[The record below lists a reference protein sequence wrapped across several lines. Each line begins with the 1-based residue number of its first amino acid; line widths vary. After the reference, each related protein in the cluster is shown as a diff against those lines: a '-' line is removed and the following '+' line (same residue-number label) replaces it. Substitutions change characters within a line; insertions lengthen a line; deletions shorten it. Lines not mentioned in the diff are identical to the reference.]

1 MKSLTTFAFFLLLA
15 ICGFSQGEFTQSIK
29 GNIIDKDA
37 EYPLIGVNVVLV
49 SDDNGYGTSTDIDG
63 NFKLTNVPV
72 GRQALQISYI
82 GYKTITLPNILVNT
96 GKEIVLDIQMEEDLT
111 RLDEVVITAQ
121 QDKRKAVNEMAT
133 ISTRSMT
140 MEEVT
145 RFSGSQGDVS
155 RMAQNYAGVSG
166 ASDDRNDII
175 VRGNSPSAVLWRLEG
190 VDIPSPNHWASL
202 GTTGGP
208 ISMLNIN
215 SMRNSDFLTGAFPAE
230 YGNATGAV
238 FDLKLRNGNTEKF
251 EFLGQIGFNGFEGG
265 IEGPLGLGKNSS
277 FMANYRYSTLGVVSA
292 LGVDF
297 GTGAAIPQYQD
308 LVFKFNVPTEKAGR
322 FSFWGL
328 GGVSE
333 ITFGD
338 NPDGDT
344 NLYTDGDDRFTAS
357 SDTKMIGATHLYF
370 FDQNT
375 SSNLSVSYSSAS
387 SLNFADE
394 LESEQSQ
401 IFERVFTSRNT
412 QNKLGINWTLNK
424 KIDKQNRIK
433 AGLIY
438 DQYDIMVEDSVLFDD
453 DVWFSELNFQG
464 DASLVRAFA
473 QWQYKANEKL
483 TINSGIHASRFGLNS
498 SMSLE
503 PRLSLSFDA
512 NDKNTFGV
520 GFGRHSQLQPL
531 PIYFNKR
538 REATAAENAKNQ
550 ELDFIRSNH
559 YIVSWDHSFTSST
572 RLKLETY
579 YQSLSGLATD
589 PNDED
594 FSMINYGADF
604 AFPNRVGLTNDGIG
618 SNYGVELTLERFLD
632 RGLYYLVTASLFDS
646 KYEGIDQ
653 VSRNTFFNSN
663 YVFNVLA
670 GKEFVLNKKWT
681 ITLDGR
687 FNLAGGRRYTPIDLA
702 ASIAA
707 DEEVLAENMVFEN
720 RYPNYIRPDIKLGFR
735 QNAKKYTQ
743 TFSIDFQNFIGRRNV
758 FYNTY
763 DSRNQEIDTEY
774 QRGFFPDVRYQIT
787 F

>member
-1 MKSLTTFAFFLLLA
+1 MKSLTIFILS
-15 ICGFSQGEFTQSIK
+15 ICFSMSVFGQEEFTQSIK

-49 SDDNGYGTSTDIDG
+49 SSDGEYGTATDIDG
-63 NFKLTNVPV
+63 NFKLSNVPV

-82 GYKTITLPNILVNT
+82 GYKTTTLPNILVGT
-96 GKEIVLDIQMEEDLT
+96 GKETVLSIQMEEDLT
-111 RLDEVVITAQ
+111 KLDEVVITAQ

-215 SMRNSDFLTGAFPAE
+215 SMSNSDFLSGAFPAE
-230 YGNATGAV
+230 YGNSTAAV
-238 FDLKLRNGNTEKF
+238 FDLKLRNGNSEKY
-251 EFLGQIGFNGFEGG
+251 EFLGQIGFNGFEAG
-265 IEGPLGLGKNSS
+265 IEGPLAIGKNAS

-308 LVFKFNVPTEKAGR
+308 LVFKFNVPTENFGR
-322 FSFWGL
+322 FSIWGL
-328 GGVSE
+328 GGISD
-333 ITFGD
+333 ITFEDRPGSD
-338 NPDGDT
+338 
-344 NLYTDGDDRFTAS
+344 NLYTDGDDSFFSGAN
-357 SDTKMIGATHLYF
+357 TKMIGATHIFF

-375 SSNLSVSYSSAS
+375 SSNLSLSYSSAI
-387 SLNFADE
+387 SLNKSDE
-394 LESEQSQ
+394 LRDEVTQR
-401 IFERVFTSRNT
+401 FERVFTSRNT
-412 QNKLGINWTLNK
+412 QNKLGVNWTLNI
-424 KIDKQNRIK
+424 KIDSQNRVK

-438 DQYDIMVEDSVLFDD
+438 DQYDIAVRDSILFDD
-453 DVWFSELNFQG
+453 GVWFSELDFNG
-464 DASLVRAFA
+464 DASLVRGFA
-473 QWQYKANEKL
+473 QWQHKANDKL
-483 TINSGIHASRFGLNS
+483 TINGGIHTARFGLNGS
-498 SMSLE
+498 TSLE
-503 PRLSLSFDA
+503 PRLSLSYDVSS
-512 NDKNTFGV
+512 KNTFGI

-531 PIYFNKR
+531 PIYFNKD
-538 REATAAENAKNQ
+538 REATDAENNKNQ
-550 ELDFIRSNH
+550 ELDFIKSNH
-559 YIVSWDHSFTSST
+559 YIASWDHSFSSST
-572 RLKLETY
+572 RFKLETY

-589 PNDED
+589 PLDED
-594 FSMINYGADF
+594 FSMVNFGADF
-604 AFPNRVGLTNDGIG
+604 GFPNRVGLNNEGTG
-618 SNYGVELTLERFLD
+618 SNYGVEMTLERFLD
-632 RGLYYLVTASLFDS
+632 KGLYYLVTASLFDS
-646 KYEGIDQ
+646 KYEGIDKI
-653 VSRNTFFNSN
+653 SRNTFFNSN

-670 GKEFVLNKKWT
+670 GKEIVLSKKWT

-687 FNLAGGRRYTPIDLA
+687 FNYAGGRRYTPIDLA

-707 DEEVLAENMVFEN
+707 DKEVRSSDMVYDS
-720 RYPNYIRPDIKLGFR
+720 RYANYIRPDIKIGFR

-743 TFSIDFQNFIGRRNV
+743 SFSIDFQNVINRRNV
-758 FYNTY
+758 FYNKY

>member
-1 MKSLTTFAFFLLLA
+1 MRTAVIIIISIFFSSNA
-15 ICGFSQGEFTQSIK
+15 ISQEAFTQSIK
-29 GNIIDKDA
+29 GTIIDKDA

-49 SDDNGYGTSTDIDG
+49 GTDGEYGTSTDIDG
-63 NFKLTNVPV
+63 YFKLSNVPV

-82 GYKTITLPNILVNT
+82 GYKTITQPNILVST
-96 GKEIVLDIQMEEDLT
+96 GKETVIEIQMEEDLAK
-111 RLDEVVITAQ
+111 LDEVVITAQ

-145 RFSGSQGDVS
+145 RFSGSMGDVS

-215 SMRNSDFLTGAFPAE
+215 SMRNSDFLSGAFPAE
-230 YGNATGAV
+230 YGNATAAV
-238 FDLKLRNGNTEKF
+238 FDLKLRNGNSEKY
-251 EFLGQIGFNGFEGG
+251 EFLGQIGFNGFEAGV
-265 IEGPLGLGKNSS
+265 EGPLGIGKNAS

-308 LVFKFNVPTEKAGR
+308 LVFKFNVPTEKMGR
-322 FSFWGL
+322 FSLWGL
-328 GGVSE
+328 GGISD

-338 NPDGDT
+338 SPDSD
-344 NLYTDGDDRFTAS
+344 NLYTDGDDSFS
-357 SDTKMIGATHLYF
+357 SSADTKMMGATHLYF
-370 FDQNT
+370 FDENT
-375 SSNLSVSYSSAS
+375 SSNLSISYSSAG
-387 SLNFADE
+387 SLNKSDE
-394 LESEQSQ
+394 LKDITSQ
-401 IFERVFTSRNT
+401 LFERVFTSRTT
-412 QNKLGINWTLNK
+412 QNKLGVNWTLNK
-424 KIDKQNRIK
+424 KINSQNRIK

-438 DQYDIMVEDSVLFDD
+438 DRYDISVRDSILFDD
-453 DVWFSELNFQG
+453 DVWFSELDFEG
-464 DASLVRAFA
+464 EADLMRGFV
-473 QWQYKANEKL
+473 QWQYKANDKL
-483 TINSGIHASRFGLNS
+483 IFNSGLHGSRFGLNGS
-498 SMSLE
+498 SSVE
-503 PRLSLSFDA
+503 PRLSLSYEA
-512 NDKNTFGV
+512 SEKNTFGI

-531 PIYFNKR
+531 PIYFNKE
-538 REATAAENAKNQ
+538 REATEAENNKNK
-550 ELDFIRSNH
+550 ELDLIKSNH
-559 YIVSWDHSFTSST
+559 YIVSWDHSFNSST
-572 RLKLETY
+572 RFKLETY

-589 PNDED
+589 PKDGD
-594 FSMINYGADF
+594 FSMINFGADF
-604 AFPNRVGLTNDGIG
+604 GFPNRAGLNNEGVG
-618 SNYGVELTLERFLD
+618 SNYGVEITLERFLD
-632 RGLYYLVTASLFDS
+632 KGLYYLVTASLFDS
-646 KYEGIDQ
+646 KYEGADQ
-653 VSRNTFFNSN
+653 ISRNTFFNSN

-687 FNLAGGRRYTPIDLA
+687 FNYAGGRRFTPIDLA
-702 ASIAA
+702 ASISAG
-707 DEEVLAENMVFEN
+707 EEVRSNDMLFES

-743 TFSIDFQNFIGRRNV
+743 TFSIDFQNIIGRRNV
-758 FYNTY
+758 FFNSY
-763 DSRNQEIDTEY
+763 DSRNQEVDIEY